1 MGEATTM
8 SLGVDLDAVQ
18 RFHLTLK
25 MWRYVPDK
33 RFSFRFWPHC
43 VGTANGQLWPH
54 LAAHRSD

>member
-1 MGEATTM
+1 M